1 VDFALDWD
9 FDLDSARDRE
19 RGRSSLLVVGKGGA
33 AARGGDDNVRSIG
46 VWDAERFRLSG
57 MGIGDYYA
65 GQ

>member
-33 AARGGDDNVRSIG
+33 AARGGDDNVRSIAIG

-57 MGIGDYYA
+57 MGIGNYY
-65 GQ
+65 